1 MDILKEFDK
10 FHEEMNEISMK
21 LEKIN
26 NSRINWCKDN
36 REAIKSL
43 FPKKD
48 KLYQI
53 IELSENQ
60 RRYGGNLEDE
70 IYYFKPTYTS
80 FNPAHLFDDFRW
92 RGGTKYPKVKG
103 YIYDINLK
111 KIGDYPDTEICITNL
126 KEIEDNFELKKQ
138 LTFIYL
144 MIDKNTGYYKIGRSK
159 NPKIRETTLQ
169 SEKPTIEMIFSV
181 ESKMS
186 DEKVLHDLFK
196 DKRIRGEWFD
206 LSGSDINKIKEYLE
220 KSHTNEDKRNN
231 IHKLK

>member
-10 FHEEMNEISMK
+10 FHEEMNELNMK
-21 LEKIN
+21 LEEIN
-26 NSRINWCKDN
+26 NSRIIWCKDN

-53 IELSENQ
+53 IELSEEQ
-60 RRYGGNLEDE
+60 RRYDDLEDE
-70 IYYFKPTYTS
+70 IYYFKPTYIN
-80 FNPAHLFDDFRW
+80 FNPTLLFDNFRW
-92 RGGTKYPKVKG
+92 SHKIKYPKIKG
-103 YIYDINLK
+103 DIYDINLK
-111 KIGDYPDTEICITNL
+111 KINQYPGREICITNL